1 MICPQKMTR
10 LCVYEE
16 EKYKLQRKKKYY
28 LAIITP
34 ETPVS
39 CLCRC
44 TSSHERRSPFPVVK
58 KESVFHAT
66 KVQHY

>member
-1 MICPQKMTR
+1 MVCPQNI

-16 EKYKLQRKKKYY
+16 EKYKLQREKTYY

-44 TSSHERRSPFPVVK
+44 TSSYERRSPFPVVK
-58 KESVFHAT
+58 KEVLHAT
-66 KVQHY
+66 KEQQH